1 MAHAGKSDVRYEIPM
16 MSALIITIAS
26 LPGRE
31 VPLNRSGVGDSLL
44 PWQQP
49 SSFLRPRSTD

>member
-16 MSALIITIAS
+16 MSVLIITIAS

-31 VPLNRSGVGDSLL
+31 LPLNRPSVGDSLL
-44 PWQQP
+44 PWQKP
-49 SSFLRPRSTD
+49 SSFLRPRSID